1 MDALPWI
8 ELVEAE
14 ARLTEVQRSG
24 DRLAIGSA
32 VSAVEDAKLR
42 CGAFFAEMFLHA
54 ASHDDLRTFLVRLL
68 DGLEPADT
76 EARRLADAATDEVRE
91 LKEENWAM
99 AQGIADLQRRVE
111 QLERSRDGPGHSSA
125 CSAGDGSGEP
135 GRGWG

>member
-1 MDALPWI
+1 MDAPWV

-14 ARLTEVQRSG
+14 ARLTEAQRG
-24 DRLAIGSA
+24 DDKLAVASA
-32 VSAVEDAKLR
+32 AAAVESAKVR
-42 CGAFFAEMFLHA
+42 CGAFFAEMFLYA

-68 DGLEPADT
+68 DGLEPADA
-76 EARRLADAATDEVRE
+76 EARRLVDAATDDVRE

-111 QLERSRDGPGHSSA
+111 QLERSRDGSGHSSA
-125 CSAGDGSGEP
+125 CSAGDGHGEP